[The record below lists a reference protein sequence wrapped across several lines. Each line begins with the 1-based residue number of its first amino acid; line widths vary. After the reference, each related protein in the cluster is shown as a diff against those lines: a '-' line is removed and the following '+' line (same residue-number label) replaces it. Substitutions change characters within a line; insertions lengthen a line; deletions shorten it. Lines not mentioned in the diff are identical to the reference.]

1 MDNRKILKGKRVLVV
16 DDEEDILQLVTEL
29 LDICKIDTASTF
41 EEAKELLE
49 NNTYHIAVLDI
60 MGVRGYDLLEIAN
73 ERGIPALMLT
83 AHALTKEDLK
93 KSAEKGASF
102 YAPKDEINKLDVFIA
117 DVLEAKEKNK
127 NIWARWYE
135 RLSGFCDRRFGKDW
149 RDQDREFW
157 DRIIKY

>member
-1 MDNRKILKGKRVLVV
+1 MDARKILKGKRVLVV
-16 DDEEDILQLVTEL
+16 DDEEDILQLVSEL

-41 EEAKELLE
+41 EEAKDLLE
-49 NNTYHIAVLDI
+49 KNTYHIAVLDI
-60 MGVRGYDLLEIAN
+60 MGVKGYDLLEIAN

-149 RDQDREFW
+149 REQDREFW
-157 DRIIKY
+157 DRLIKY

>member
-1 MDNRKILKGKRVLVV
+1 MDSRKILKGKRVLVV
-16 DDEEDILQLVTEL
+16 DDEEDILELVSDL
-29 LDICKIDTASTF
+29 LEMCKIDTASTF

-102 YAPKDEINKLDVFIA
+102 YAPKDEINRLDLFIA
-117 DVLEAKEKNK
+117 DVLEAKENNK

-149 RDQDREFW
+149 REQDREFW